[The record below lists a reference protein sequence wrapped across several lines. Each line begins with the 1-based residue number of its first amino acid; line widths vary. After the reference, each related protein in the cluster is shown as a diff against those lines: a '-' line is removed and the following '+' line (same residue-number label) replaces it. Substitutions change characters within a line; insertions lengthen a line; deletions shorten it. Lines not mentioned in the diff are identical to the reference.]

1 MTRKTSAEIQLN
13 CMMIESLVRELLMK
27 GVHDNENLVAVI
39 DAAFHP
45 QDDWEME
52 MYSDAIL
59 YAKYSTLN

>member
-13 CMMIESLVRELLMK
+13 CMMIEGLVRELLMK
-27 GVHDNENLVAVI
+27 GVHDNENLVAVV

-45 QDDWEME
+45 QDEWEME